1 MTEGQ
6 RKKVGL
12 FLQDEELTKILYDIL
27 LESFLRTPKST
38 DVQTLAAYR
47 IAIDLLKEG
56 WRELQGFRLRNK
68 PEDSTQENVGL

>member
-47 IAIDLLKEG
+47 IAIDLFREG

-68 PEDSTQENVGL
+68 EENFVQTNIAL